1 MGNVLLE
8 EVEYKIEETDFGVW
22 RRYVYPNGTS
32 FHEFK
37 SRKRMF
43 GLPLVH
49 FTYGRCP
56 ETGRRVW
63 ARGVIAVG
71 CFAHGIVSVGMVSIA
86 CLAVGLAAV
95 GIAAIGL
102 VGVGLVFGLGQ
113 FSTGLVALGQMAIGV
128 FFGAGQMATG
138 YVGIGQIAL
147 GKYVL
152 AQAGFGEY
160 VWSMSR
166 SDPEAI
172 EFFKA
177 MPVIC
182 YFLP

>member
-8 EVEYKIEETDFGVW
+8 EVEYKIEETHFGVW
-22 RRYVYPNGTS
+22 RRYGYINGTS

-37 SRKRMF
+37 SHKRLF

-71 CFAHGIVSVGMVSIA
+71 CFARGIVSVGMVSIA
-86 CLAVGLAAV
+86 CLAVGLGAV
-95 GIAAIGL
+95 GIVAIGL
-102 VGVGLVFGLGQ
+102 AGVGIIFGLGQ
-113 FSTGLVALGQMAIGV
+113 FSTGLVALGQMA
-128 FFGAGQMATG
+128 TG
-138 YVGIGQIAL
+138 YVAIGQIAL

-152 AQAGFGEY
+152 AQIGFGEY

-166 SDPEAI
+166 SDPGAI

-177 MPVIC
+177 LPVIR